1 MVRSFSAHKRRAFT
15 LVELLVVIAIIG
27 VLVALLLP
35 AVQAAREAA
44 RRSSCQNNIKQL
56 GIALHNYHDTN
67 RKFPMAGFLTAPPVT
82 NTSNPYHHT
91 WLTALL
97 PFVEQQPLYDSTNML
112 LPAWTNPTPQAIV
125 AREIPTIR
133 CPSDGGYTGASSE
146 HHNIG
151 LTNYA
156 GSEGYHWWETA
167 YLDPAWGGNW
177 TQLKKAGDYSGLFT
191 VNRLFDMANITDGTS
206 NTVVVAETDSYAYKW
221 GGFQTSGTGTR
232 RLRGGEAVFRSAFV
246 YTAVVGRATYPPF
259 CKPDG
264 SNGGSAWEG
273 QWFRA
278 GPHSYCPS
286 YLTAWGLNVEWPGA
300 SAMHSG
306 GIVQALRGDASVGVY
321 TENINWGVWVSI
333 NGLEDGAV
341 VQQP

>member
-1 MVRSFSAHKRRAFT
+1 MVRSLVNHKRRAFT

-35 AVQAAREAA
+35 AVQAAREAS
-44 RRSSCQNNIKQL
+44 RRSSCGNNIKQIGL
-56 GIALHNYHDTN
+56 ALHNYHDTH

-82 NTSNPYHHT
+82 TSSSLPYHHT

-97 PFVEQQPLYDSTNML
+97 PFVEQGPLYDNTNML
-112 LPAWTNPTPQAIV
+112 LPAWTNPTPQVIV
-125 AREIPTIR
+125 TREIPTIR
-133 CPSDGGYTGASSE
+133 CPSDGGYTGPTDE
-146 HHNIG
+146 HHGIG

-177 TQLKKAGDYSGLFT
+177 TQLRKAGDYSGLFT
-191 VNRLFDMANITDGTS
+191 VNRLFDMANIMDGTS
-206 NTVVVAETDSYAYKW
+206 NTVIVAETDSYGFKW
-221 GGFQTSGTGTR
+221 GGFQTSGSGVR

-246 YTAVVGRATYPPF
+246 YTAVNGRAMFAPF
-259 CKPDG
+259 VRPDG
-264 SNGGSAWEG
+264 GSISEG

-306 GIVQALRGDASVGVY
+306 GIVQGLRGDASVGQY
-321 TENINWGVWVSI
+321 MKNINWGVWVAL
-333 NGLEDGAV
+333 NGLEDGAS
-341 VQQP
+341 VQAP